1 MYTSGSV
8 RLRLHSIIYSCCSL
22 FQLGAGRR
30 LPLPAM
36 PPKKGMA
43 KKNEQ
48 KKPAAAPPTKKIYTK
63 KWKTEFT
70 GPLGGRWKLV
80 RLSWNAITGEE
91 EEVWE
96 RAS

>member
-1 MYTSGSV
+1 M
-8 RLRLHSIIYSCCSL
+8 
-22 FQLGAGRR
+22 
-30 LPLPAM
+30 PLPAM

-63 KWKTEFT
+63 RWKTEFT
-70 GPLGGRWKLV
+70 GPLGGQWRLV
-80 RLSWNAITGEE
+80 RLSWDAITGEV

>member
-1 MYTSGSV
+1 M
-8 RLRLHSIIYSCCSL
+8 
-22 FQLGAGRR
+22 
-30 LPLPAM
+30 PLPAM

-63 KWKTEFT
+63 RWKTEFT